1 MGWLDKKPLDELKR
15 EAESGT
21 FQRALGPLN
30 LTTLGIGAIIGAGLF
45 VLTGNAA
52 SQNAGPALVLSMLLA
67 GAACAFAGICYAEMA
82 SMIPVAGS
90 AYTYAYATLGQLVA
104 WIIGWDL
111 ILEYSLSTATVA
123 VGWSG
128 YAVGFLNNLGI
139 SVPPELTV
147 PRGTLI
153 SLADG
158 TAATGVFNVPATL
171 VVLAVTALLII
182 GIRESANF
190 NSAIVVIK
198 VAVLL
203 VFIAVGVNYI
213 NPDNWKPFVPE
224 NTGQFGHFGWSGVLR
239 GAGVIFFAYIG
250 FDAVST
256 AAQEARNPQ
265 RDLPIG
271 ILASLIICTIIYVAV
286 ALVLTGLVPYQDL
299 AVPNPISVGIAATGM
314 RWLEPVINIG
324 AVCGLSSVMLVTLLG
339 QSRIFFSMSRDGL
352 LPPVFQK
359 VHPRFRT
366 PWLGTLLTGSIVAV
380 AAGLVDISTLGT
392 LTSMGTLLAFVIVC
406 GGVLILRYR
415 APELQRPFR
424 TPGMP
429 WFPII
434 GILICF
440 YLMVGLPLSTWIR
453 LVIWLAVG
461 MLIYLGYSH
470 RNINARKR
478 QAAVSPP
485 APARV
490 P

>member
-21 FQRALGPLN
+21 FERALGPLN